1 MVFSIIIPC
10 RDESEIIEHTIEKLI
25 EELKDYKIE
34 IIIVDDFSLDD
45 TLIKAENFK
54 KRHSFLKVLNN
65 KKKGLGNAIDLGIM
79 NSSGD
84 YILIY
89 MADMSDD
96 TEDVKKYF
104 KICFENKD
112 ISAVFGSRFLKSSRL
127 IDYPKKKLVLNRIFN
142 IFLKLLYISDYNDF
156 TNSFKIYKK
165 TDLLK
170 LRPLVSENF
179 NIFLE
184 IPLKII
190 GRKFKYHIT
199 SVNWKN
205 RTKGKA
211 KFKIKELSSMYIFT
225 LIYCFIEKILI
236 NKKN

>member
-1 MVFSIIIPC
+1 MRSI
-10 RDESEIIEHTIEKLI
+10 
-25 EELKDYKIE
+25 
-34 IIIVDDFSLDD
+34 V
-45 TLIKAENFK
+45 
-54 KRHSFLKVLNN
+54 
-65 KKKGLGNAIDLGIM
+65 
-79 NSSGD
+79 
-84 YILIY
+84 
-89 MADMSDD
+89 
-96 TEDVKKYF
+96 
-104 KICFENKD
+104 
-112 ISAVFGSRFLKSSRL
+112 
-127 IDYPKKKLVLNRIFN
+127 N

-156 TNSFKIYKK
+156 TNYFKIYKK

>member
-10 RDESEIIEHTIEKLI
+10 KDESEIIEDTIRKLI
-25 EELKDYKIE
+25 EELKDYNIE
-34 IIIVDDFSLDD
+34 ILIIDDFSLDD
-45 TLIKAENFK
+45 TLIKVTHLK
-54 KRHSFLKVLNN
+54 KKYNFLKIFNN
-65 KKKGLGNAIDLGIM
+65 TKKGLGNAIDLGII

-96 TEDVKKYF
+96 IDDVKKYF
-104 KICFENKD
+104 KICYENKNV
-112 ISAVFGSRFLKSSRL
+112 SAVFGSRFTKTSRL
-127 IDYPKKKLVLNRIFN
+127 IDYPKKKLVFNRIFN
-142 IFLKLLYISDYNDF
+142 IFVKILYMSNYNDF
-156 TNSFKIYKK
+156 TNSFKIYKRN
-165 TDLLK
+165 DLLK

-184 IPLKII
+184 LPLKII
-190 GRKFKYHIT
+190 GRKYKYAT
-199 SVNWKN
+199 TTVNWKN

-211 KFKIKELSSMYIFT
+211 KFQIKELSSMYIFT